1 MKRAQKRLALICCL
15 MAIFLT
21 ATACGKQPV
30 EPVQQE
36 PSVVDEP
43 EGLQEP
49 SVITPKPPRQEPEKK
64 QEEQLDVGYLRE
76 LEVHCEQYGELYHL
90 WVETDK
96 ETMQTLTVKQYQNY
110 DFGTGA
116 RGGVTQYVEIDGEQ
130 QTVYWTTF
138 VFPDGTGLCWHGGN
152 WRWGSYGVLDEGLR
166 IPEPL
171 YYIGSE
177 EDGDKEV
184 TITPWT
190 PPENDAANKT
200 E

>member
-1 MKRAQKRLALICCL
+1 MKRAHKWLALICCL
-15 MAIFLT
+15 MAVFLT

-76 LEVHCEQYGELYHL
+76 LEVHCEQHGELYHL

-166 IPEPL
+166 IPQPL

-184 TITPWT
+184 TISPWT
-190 PPENDAANKT
+190 PPEDDAANKT